1 MHRTSPFVP
10 RLREHLL
17 ARLQQEWLRLDRSP
31 ALLERARSWEL
42 PVPEFSSLDELV
54 RHCGFGAQGRGR
66 HDDDEALA
74 ALVVLARTDDL
85 AARVLLQRLLP
96 AFAALTRSA
105 RSYHRQQDSIHELLA
120 AAWPVIRT
128 FPIERRPT
136 YVAASLTRSVV
147 HQAFVRPTRRAERM
161 DWQPWWVFDLTPA
174 AEVDTVSAAE
184 ELDELLQ
191 MAADAGLA
199 AADVE
204 LARRLGRG
212 EHPSTL
218 AAEQR
223 VSERTIRN
231 RRAEVAYRLRAVA
244 AAGG

>member
-1 MHRTSPFVP
+1 MHRTSPFVA
-10 RLREHLL
+10 RRHQHLL

-31 ALLERARSWEL
+31 TLLRQARSWHL
-42 PVPEFSSLDELV
+42 PVPSFSSLDELV
-54 RHCGFGAQGRGR
+54 RHCGFGAEGRGR
-66 HDDDEALA
+66 HDDDEVLA

-96 AFAALTRSA
+96 AFAAITRST
-105 RSYHRQQDSIHELLA
+105 RGYSRQQDSMHELLA
-120 AAWPVIRT
+120 AAWQVIRT

-136 YVAASLTRSVV
+136 YVAASLVRSVV
-147 HQAFVRPTRRAERM
+147 YQAFVRPSRRADRM

-174 AEVDTVSAAE
+174 EQLDTASAAD
-184 ELDELLQ
+184 ELDELLR
-191 MAADAGLA
+191 MAEDAGLA
-199 AADVE
+199 PADLE

-212 EHPSTL
+212 EHTATL

-231 RRAEVAYRLRAVA
+231 RRAEVAHRLRAVA
-244 AAGG
+244 LAAS